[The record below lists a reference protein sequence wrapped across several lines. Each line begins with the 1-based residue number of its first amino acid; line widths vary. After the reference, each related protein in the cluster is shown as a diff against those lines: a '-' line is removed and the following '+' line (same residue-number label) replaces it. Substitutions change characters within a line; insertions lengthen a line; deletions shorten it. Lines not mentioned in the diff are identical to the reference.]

1 LIDPSGPVRIAL
13 LLPTYWP
20 EVMRGSERIVHD
32 LGRSLANRGHSV
44 TLLTSHRRRPA
55 TTIEDG
61 MRVIRSWRPPEMR
74 MQRWY
79 EYHLGNMPNVIW
91 RLLREEFEVAH
102 AYFPSDAWAAVR
114 AQRLGGPRVIL
125 SLQGIPTR
133 KYLVSRRYRL
143 EMLRSAVAG
152 AAACTVLSDAAAR
165 PFHRYLLRE
174 PHVIPPGLYC
184 ESFATDECRAPV
196 PTLVC
201 AASLGDPRKRG
212 ALLMRAFRALR
223 ERRPDARLL
232 VFGSRDPV
240 LSRSSVELPE
250 GAEWIEPDQRAEV
263 LARAY
268 ASAWAS
274 VLPAVE
280 EAFGLVLTESLAAGT
295 PVVADRSGAAPEII
309 DSDAI
314 GRLFEP
320 DDEKDLARA
329 MDEALELGARDETAV
344 ACRRRAADYDW
355 SRLVH
360 RYEELYA
367 SVIDRSAASVPRR
380 TL

>member
-1 LIDPSGPVRIAL
+1 MGSRLPVRIAL
-13 LLPTYWP
+13 LHPTYWP
-20 EVMRGSERIVHD
+20 EVLRGTERIVHD
-32 LGRSLANRGHSV
+32 LGQALAGRGHEV
-44 TLLTSHRRRPA
+44 TLLTSHRSWPA

-61 MRVIRSWRPPEMR
+61 MRVIRSWRPPEIR
-74 MQRWY
+74 TQRWY
-79 EYHLGNMPNVIW
+79 EYHLGNVPNVIW
-91 RLLREEFEVAH
+91 RLLREEFDVAH
-102 AYFPSDAWAAVR
+102 AYFPSDAWAAVQAR
-114 AQRLGGPRVIL
+114 RLGGPPVIL

-133 KYLVSRRYRL
+133 EYLVSRRYRL
-143 EMLRSAVAG
+143 EMLRSAVGG
-152 AAACTVLSDAAAR
+152 ATACTVLSVAAAR

-174 PHVIPPGLYC
+174 PHVLPPGLYC
-184 ESFATDECRAPV
+184 ESFAAEEPRAPI
-196 PTLVC
+196 PTLIC
-201 AASLGDPRKRG
+201 TASLGDPRKRG

-232 VFGSRDPV
+232 VFRSRDPV

-250 GAEWIEPDQRAEV
+250 GAEWVEADHRPEV

-295 PVVADRSGAAPEII
+295 PVVADRSGAGPEII

-320 DDEKDLARA
+320 DDEEDLARA
-329 MDEALELGARDETAV
+329 MNGALELGARDETAA
-344 ACRRRAADYDW
+344 ACRRRAADYEW
-355 SRLVH
+355 SRLIG
-360 RYEELYA
+360 RYEELYGDA
-367 SVIDRSAASVPRR
+367 IRSSTASVPRR